1 MAREINVGP
10 ASAVPEGESLVV
22 PKESTGTKDHIA
34 VVHAEDGEF
43 YAIDNTCSHQDYA
56 LSEGFVEG
64 ACIEC
69 PLHGAGFDLRTG
81 EALSLPA
88 TTPVGTH
95 AVEVRD
101 GDLWLTVEDD
111 A

>member
-10 ASAVPEGESLVV
+10 ASALPEGEALMV
-22 PKESTGTKDHIA
+22 PRSTTGTRDDVAI
-34 VVHAEDGEF
+34 VHAEDGEF

-81 EALSLPA
+81 EALTLPA
-88 TTPVGTH
+88 TKPVGTH

-101 GDLWLTVEDD
+101 GDLWLTVEDE